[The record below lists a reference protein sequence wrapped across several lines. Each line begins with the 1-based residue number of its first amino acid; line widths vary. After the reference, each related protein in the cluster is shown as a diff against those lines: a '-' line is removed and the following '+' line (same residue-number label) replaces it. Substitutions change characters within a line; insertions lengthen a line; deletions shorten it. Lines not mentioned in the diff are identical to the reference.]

1 MPNEKTDRR
10 GGVTPT
16 PDQERDLAGKE
27 GPMTISGN
35 PDNKHSVPTPYDD
48 DLQTQIAA
56 KSNKDRMKDKSAKD
70 IEEQKN
76 NRTNNNL

>member
-27 GPMTISGN
+27 GPMTKSGN
-35 PDNKHSVPTPYDD
+35 PDNKHRVPSPYDD

-56 KSNKDRMKDKSAKD
+56 KSNKDRTKDKTDKD
-70 IEEQKN
+70 IEQKN